1 VGEGMKESVGTAAKA
16 TAAFASAS
24 ANIEM
29 ISQGASEISIVFGV
43 MENRVG
49 DAVRSLYKTFFA

>member
-1 VGEGMKESVGTAAKA
+1 MKESVGTAAKA